1 MDKNKY
7 GQSKMAKKFFVLAS
21 LFIFTFFYGCVE
33 KPSEPVLPTWDVDL
47 AIPILDKTFKLGD
60 LIEKDTTYFKT
71 GSGNQIYYST
81 SQNLEATTVGDN
93 LKISDISTS
102 ASAQLGNFEI
112 KDPGTISAKITAT
125 QIFPSL
131 PSNLPPGN
139 YFVPSNSPGQTVST
153 NFTSFDNFQSVTFDN
168 GILKITVTNDLP
180 VPLQFPGGLK
190 IYSQDDPSN
199 PILVLFENDSIEPNS
214 QKTSEANL
222 AGITLPANLSLT
234 VTILSPGSGGNAV
247 YLDINQMSLS
257 VSASFENLSI
267 ASATARIPSQTE
279 PVVIDDLF
287 ILEPNEP
294 QPNLINEVTFK
305 SGQMRMEITNNIDL
319 GLNGTL
325 TLRNFVNKY
334 NGSPLQIS
342 LNIGRKNSPYSIV
355 TQNINL
361 ADYKLVGNL
370 SNQISYRVE
379 VRTED
384 TGDEFRVISKNDG
397 LSVQI
402 TLTDLVIESISGKVK
417 PTRIDFEE
425 QKIDLSGLKD
435 YREKFK
441 GELKFDDIQVDI
453 NLVKTVQFEFD
464 LNLKIKGVNTKTGK
478 VDSFEIPVDQRRFSG
493 TTHRISLNKSNS
505 GIVDFIN
512 SFGSTELPEYL
523 LVTGYVFLNPNYE
536 LGQVSST
543 DSIYGSVTVS
553 FPASIGISNAVLR
566 DTSEVDELSDET
578 KKQID
583 KLGYGKLF
591 VEVENGLG
599 IELKFRAT
607 ILGLV
612 MDSLISIPKG
622 GDFNIPSAPID
633 NDGFSTGTSK
643 FINVIELE
651 RDEIQKLKYMKFV
664 RSFFSLATAENGKVV
679 KFRTTDS
686 IKVKIYGR
694 LRYKV
699 EFSNK

>member
-1 MDKNKY
+1 M
-7 GQSKMAKKFFVLAS
+7 L
-21 LFIFTFFYGCVE
+21 
-33 KPSEPVLPTWDVDL
+33 PSWDVDL
-47 AIPILDKTFKLGD
+47 TVPILDKAFKLGD
-60 LIEKDTTYFKT
+60 LIEKDTTYFKI

-81 SQNLEATTVGDN
+81 SQNLDAITVGDN

-102 ASAQLGNFEI
+102 ASTQLGNFEI

-125 QIFPSL
+125 QVFPSL

-139 YFVPSNSPGQTVST
+139 YVIPSNSPGQTVST
-153 NFTSFDNFQSVTFDN
+153 NFTAFDNFQSVTFD
-168 GILKITVTNDLP
+168 GGFIRITVDNGLP

-190 IYSQDDPSN
+190 IYSQNDPST
-199 PILVLFENDSIEPNS
+199 PILVLFENDSIGPNS
-214 QKTSEANL
+214 QKTDVANL
-222 AGITLPANLSLT
+222 AGKTLPANLGLT
-234 VTILSPGSGGNAV
+234 VTILSPGSGGDAV
-247 YLDINQMSLS
+247 YLDINQMFLS
-257 VSASFENLSI
+257 VFASLENLSI

-279 PVVIDDLF
+279 PVVIDDSF

-305 SGQMRMEITNNIDL
+305 SGQMKIEVTNNIDL

-325 TLRNFVNKY
+325 TLYNFVNKS

-342 LNIGRKNSPYSIV
+342 LNIGRKNSTNSVV
-355 TQNINL
+355 TQNVNL
-361 ADYKLVGNL
+361 ADYKLSFGNL
-370 SNQISYRVE
+370 SNQILYRVE

-397 LSVQI
+397 ISAKI
-402 TLTDLVIESISGKVK
+402 TLTDVVIESISGKVK
-417 PTRIDFEE
+417 PTRIDFDE
-425 QKIDLSGLKD
+425 QRIDLSGLKG

-453 NLVKTVQFEFD
+453 NLGKTAQIVFD
-464 LNLKIKGVNTKTGK
+464 LNLKIKGVNMRTGK
-478 VDSFEIPVDQRRFSG
+478 VDSIEIPVDQRRFSG

-505 GIVDFIN
+505 NIVDFIN

-523 LVTGYVFLNPNYE
+523 LVTGYIFLNPNYE
-536 LGQVSST
+536 LGRVSST
-543 DSIYGSVTVS
+543 DSIYGSVIVS
-553 FPASIGISNAVLR
+553 LPASIGISNAVLR
-566 DTSEVDELSDET
+566 DTSEIDELSDDA
-578 KKQID
+578 KKQLD
-583 KLGYGKLF
+583 KMGYGKLF

-599 IELKFRAT
+599 VELKFRAT
-607 ILGLV
+607 ILGFV

-622 GDFNIPSAPID
+622 DDFNIPPAPID
-633 NDGFSTGTSK
+633 NNGFSVGTSK
-643 FINVIELE
+643 FTNVIELE
-651 RDEIQKLKYMKFV
+651 RDEIQKFKDMKFV
-664 RSFFSLATAENGKVV
+664 RSFFSLATAENGRVV

-694 LRYKV
+694 LKYKI

>member
-1 MDKNKY
+1 
-7 GQSKMAKKFFVLAS
+7 MARKSFVLAL
-21 LFIFTFFYGCVE
+21 LFVFTFFYGCVE
-33 KPSEPVLPTWDVDL
+33 EPSEPVLPTWDVDL
-47 AIPILDKTFKLGD
+47 AVPILDKTFKLGD

-81 SQNLEATTVGDN
+81 SRNLEATTVGDT
-93 LKISDISTS
+93 LKISGISTS
-102 ASAQLGNFEI
+102 ASAKLGNFEI
-112 KDPGTISAKITAT
+112 KDPGTINAKITAT

-131 PSNLPPGN
+131 PSDLPPGN
-139 YFVPSNSPGQTVST
+139 YVVPSNSPGQTVST
-153 NFTSFDNFQSVTFDN
+153 NFTPFNNFLSVTFD
-168 GILKITVTNDLP
+168 GGVLKITVTNGLP

-190 IYSQDDPSN
+190 IYSQNDPST
-199 PILVLFENDSIEPNS
+199 PILVLFENESVDPNS
-214 QKTSEANL
+214 QKTGEASL
-222 AGITLPANLSLT
+222 AGKTLPANLSLT
-234 VTILSPGSGGNAV
+234 VTVLSPGSGGNAV
-247 YLDINQMSLS
+247 YLDINQMFLS
-257 VSASFENLSI
+257 VSASLENLSI

-279 PVVIDDLF
+279 PVVIDDSF

-294 QPNLINEVTFK
+294 QPHLINEVVFK
-305 SGQMRMEITNNIDL
+305 SGQMKIEITNNIDL
-319 GLNGTL
+319 GLVDGTL
-325 TLRNFVNKY
+325 TLYNFVDKS

-342 LNIGRKNSPYSIV
+342 RINIGRKNSPNSVV
-355 TQNINL
+355 TQNIDLSN
-361 ADYKLVGNL
+361 YKLVGNL
-370 SNQISYRVE
+370 SNQISYRIE

-384 TGDEFRVISKNDG
+384 TGDEFRVISKDDS
-397 LSVQI
+397 LSAQI
-402 TLTDLVIESISGKVK
+402 TLTELVIESISGKVK
-417 PTRIDFEE
+417 PTRIDFKE
-425 QKIDLSGLKD
+425 QKIDLSGLED

-453 NLVKTVQFEFD
+453 NLVKTAQFVFD
-464 LNLKIKGVNTKTGK
+464 LNLKIKGVNTRTGK

-505 GIVDFIN
+505 TIVDFIN

-553 FPASIGISNAVLR
+553 FPASVGISNAVLR

-599 IELKFRAT
+599 VELKFRAT
-607 ILGLV
+607 ILGFV
-612 MDSLISIPKG
+612 MDSLISIPKAD
-622 GDFNIPSAPID
+622 DFTVPSAPVD
-633 NDGFSTGTSK
+633 NNGFSIGTSK
-643 FINVIELE
+643 FTNMIELE
-651 RDEIQKLKYMKFV
+651 RDEIQKLKDMKFV